1 MISRTR
7 YSHSFWYLIKFRV
20 KSLSNMAG
28 DAIWFPGTRL
38 QYIGPHCTPPNLR
51 PRPRPSLETSSNVFI
66 SAPFPTLLTSGG
78 RSMYGWNVCVMYP
91 TLPPPPLRQRKWPGL
106 LFPWSCPVLILSSG
120 WNSSAADT
128 EVGQW
133 EPKKPLVAKIFG
145 LEGILPPCTL
155 VFHFFVIYLCFTNSF
170 AANE

>member
-1 MISRTR
+1 MPSKFARTIWSMSVFVLPECSWVYFTAR
-7 YSHSFWYLIKFRV
+7 QRSCGKVMF
-20 KSLSNMAG
+20 SLMSVHLYP
-28 DAIWFPGTRL
+28 W
-38 QYIGPHCTPPNLR
+38 YIGPHCTPPNLR
-51 PRPRPSLETSSNVFI
+51 PRPRPSLETCSNVFI

-91 TLPPPPLRQRKWPGL
+91 TPPPLRQRKWPGL

-133 EPKKPLVAKIFG
+133 EPKKPLVAKFFG

-155 VFHFFVIYLCFTNSF
+155 VFHFFVI
-170 AANE
+170 